1 MCICSDL
8 DIYEFQVKR
17 VKLRIM
23 VILVNVDVVK
33 FVKIIFQWSW
43 YLFE

>member
-1 MCICSDL
+1 MCICCDL

-17 VKLRIM
+17 VKLRVM